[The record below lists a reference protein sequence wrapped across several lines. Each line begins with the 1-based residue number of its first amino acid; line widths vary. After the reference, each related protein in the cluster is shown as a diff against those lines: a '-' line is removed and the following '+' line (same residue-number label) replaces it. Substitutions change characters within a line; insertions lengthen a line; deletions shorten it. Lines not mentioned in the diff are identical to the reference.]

1 MTRLRYADPRWR
13 NLYTIGGIAAFVQ
26 LAAILAML
34 IVMVTLGPKPAS
46 VEEFFTLQQSNRIVS
61 ILRGDF
67 LLLFLIGSYLF
78 TFPALYIA
86 LRGVSPVGAG
96 LATLMTIVVVAGFFA
111 MESTFSLLYL
121 GDKYAQAV
129 SEAQR
134 AQLLAAGEA
143 VIASDTWNS
152 SGAYMGGI
160 LLQGAGIIM
169 SMIMLRSKDFSKVTA
184 WAGLL
189 GNGIDLVQHILHPF
203 TPPLSEFLRSFMGIF
218 YLVWFPMLG
227 WDLLRLGRRRSAE

>member
-1 MTRLRYADPRWR
+1 MTQFKYADPRWR

-34 IVMVTLGPKPAS
+34 VVAVMLGPKPAS
-46 VEEFFTLQQSNRIVS
+46 VEEYFTLQQSSRMVS

-86 LRGVSPVGAG
+86 LRGLSPVGAG

-121 GDKYAQAV
+121 GDKYAQTV
-129 SEAQR
+129 NEAHR

-143 VIASDTWNS
+143 VIASDIWNS
-152 SGAYMGGI
+152 SGGYIGGI

-169 SMIMLRSKDFSKVTA
+169 SMIMLHSKDFSKVTA

-203 TPPLSEFLRSFMGIF
+203 TPSLSELLRSIMGVF

-227 WDLLRLGRRRSAE
+227 RDLFRLGRSRAAE